1 VADLFGEKVLNVP
14 IEEEVKKSYLNYS
27 MSVIVGRALPDIRD
41 GLKPV
46 HRRILYAMEGLGCF
60 PDRPYK
66 KSARIVGETLGKYHP
81 HGDTSVYDALVRMAQ
96 TFSLRYLLIDGHG
109 NFGSIDGDMPAAMR
123 YTEARLS
130 NISLELLEGLDENT
144 VDFVP
149 NFDNTLKEPVVLP
162 AKIPNL
168 LINGSSGIAVGMA
181 TNIPPHNLREVT
193 DALIYIIGK
202 EIMGEQ
208 EVTTLELLNFIK
220 GPDFPTGGYII
231 GNAGIKE
238 YFETG
243 RGSITI
249 RSKWHT
255 EEIKHKKLNFVITEI
270 PFEVNKASLVEKI
283 ADLAKTKKIK
293 GIEDIRDESDRE
305 GIRIVIKLS
314 EETNVNVLEN
324 LLKIHTS
331 FEIKY
336 GVILIGIKDNAPK
349 VYSIKQLLKEFLL
362 FREQIFVRQ
371 TQFKLDKARKHLE
384 ILEGLRKAIQKIDAV
399 ITTIKS
405 SKDSQEALVKLI
417 ELLTVTDIQAK
428 AILDMRLARLTTLEN
443 TKLNEEILSTEKDIK
458 RYNEILTRKEILWEE
473 IKKDLQ
479 RIKDKFGNDRKSE
492 IKFEEAKFVLED
504 LIEDKETI
512 VSITNDGY
520 VKRVPFDTFRL
531 QRRGGKGVLGQ
542 AKNGEDYAKEII
554 VTTAKSR
561 ILFFTNKGKVYALKV
576 YEIPE
581 NEREAKGVAI
591 HRMVKLAE
599 DEIVSSVLTMEKDSK
614 VKNIVLITRKGVV
627 KKTSISQFENVYSRG
642 KIAVNLDN
650 DDRLISSVAT
660 KDKDEVLITTAKG
673 QAIRFNNEQIRSMGR
688 STRGVRGIKLLGDD
702 FVVNGEIVK
711 NEDKLLLIT
720 ANGFGKRLRAKD
732 IRKVR
737 RRGSIGVRAIKLD
750 KKSGMLQA
758 VKVVRDKGLLF
769 IMSKNGNVIKIN
781 ISEVPVMS
789 KYARGVKII
798 KFREEGDTVSSMTT
812 SQNE

>member
-1 VADLFGEKVLNVP
+1 MADLFGEKVLNVP

-27 MSVIVGRALPDIRD
+27 MSVIIGRALPDIRD

-46 HRRILYAMEGLGCF
+46 HRRIMYAMNGLSCF
-60 PDRPYK
+60 PDKPYK

-96 TFSLRYLLIDGHG
+96 TFSLRYPLIEGHG

-123 YTEARLS
+123 YTEARFS
-130 NISLELLEGLDENT
+130 NIALELLEGLEKNT
-144 VDFVP
+144 VNFVP

-181 TNIPPHNLREVT
+181 TNIPPHNIREIV
-193 DALIYIIGK
+193 DSLIYIIDK
-202 EIMGEQ
+202 EIMEGQ
-208 EVTTLELLNFIK
+208 EVISSELLNFIK

-231 GNAGIKE
+231 GDSGIKE

-249 RSKWHT
+249 RSKWHA
-255 EEIKHKKLNFVITEI
+255 EEIKYKKKNFVITEI

-283 ADLAKTKKIK
+283 ANLAKTKKVK

-314 EETNVNVLEN
+314 DDTNINVFEN
-324 LLKIHTS
+324 LLKMHTS

-336 GVILIGIKDNAPK
+336 GVILLGIKDNVPK
-349 VYSIKQLLKEFLL
+349 VFSIKQLLKEFLL
-362 FREQIFVRQ
+362 FRERTLVRQ
-371 TQFKLDKARKHLE
+371 TQFELDRARKHLE
-384 ILEGLRKAIQKIDAV
+384 ILEGLKKAIQKINEV
-399 ITTIKS
+399 ITAIKS
-405 SKDSQEALVKLI
+405 SKDSQEALAKVINLLLI
-417 ELLTVTDIQAK
+417 TEMQAK

-443 TKLNEEILSTEKDIK
+443 TKLNEEILSTGEEIK

-473 IKKDLQ
+473 IKKDLEK
-479 RIKDKFGNDRKSE
+479 IKEKFGDNRKSE
-492 IKFEEAKFVLED
+492 LKFEEEKFGLED

-512 VSITNDGY
+512 ISITKDGY

-542 AKNGEDYAKEII
+542 AKSEEDYAKEII

-561 ILFFTNKGKVYALKV
+561 VLFFTNKGKVYALKA

-591 HRMVKLAE
+591 HRIVKLSE
-599 DEIVSSVLTMEKDSK
+599 DEIVSSVLTLEKDSK
-614 VKNIVLITRKGVV
+614 VNNIVLITRKGIV
-627 KKTSISQFENVYSRG
+627 KKTSVSQFENVYSGG
-642 KIAVNLDN
+642 KIAVNLDKG
-650 DDRLISSVAT
+650 DKLVSSAAT
-660 KDKDEVLITTAKG
+660 KDKDEILITTSKG
-673 QAIRFNNEQIRSMGR
+673 RAIRFNNEQIRAMGR
-688 STRGVRGIKLLGDD
+688 SARGVRGIRLYGDD
-702 FVVNGEIVK
+702 FVVEGEVVK
-711 NEDKLLLIT
+711 INDKLLLIT
-720 ANGFGKRLRAKD
+720 TNGFGKRLSVKD

-737 RRGSIGVRAIKLD
+737 RGTKGVISIKLD
-750 KKSGMLQA
+750 NVSGTLQA
-758 VKVVRDKGLLF
+758 VKVVKDRDVIF

-798 KFREEGDTVSSMTT
+798 KFREKGDTVSSITA